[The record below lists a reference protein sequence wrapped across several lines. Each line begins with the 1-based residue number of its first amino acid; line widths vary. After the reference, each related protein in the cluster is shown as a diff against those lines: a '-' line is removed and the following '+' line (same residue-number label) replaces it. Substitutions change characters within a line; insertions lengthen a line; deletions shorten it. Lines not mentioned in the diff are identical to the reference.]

1 MEINW
6 VYTSVIIVYLAATL
20 GIALYFG
27 RKETKS
33 VADFTVGGRR
43 FGILLL
49 FFTLLATMVGAA
61 STVGYTGWYWE
72 RGVSQ
77 LWFVFG
83 GALAFALFV
92 YYLAPRINK
101 FGFEHNASTPGQW
114 MEFRYGK
121 VAKYFTSILL
131 IIAYLAITAF
141 NYMAM
146 AAILEAVTG
155 IPYVYGLAISAII
168 VTIYTSLGGLWSVA
182 STDVLQGALTL
193 VGLIILAPIVVM
205 KAGGWGHIVA
215 SLPPQHLSLFGYV
228 GPVTALAYTLVFFL
242 GIVSWPD
249 LWQRAYAAK
258 DEGTLKRSF
267 ILYIVAFL
275 AMIAGLVLL
284 IGLAAR
290 VLYPQFPNPEHLLPY
305 MVMDQLPGL
314 FGAFI
319 MSCLIAVIMGTADST
334 LLISAVMFE
343 EDIYADIRP
352 GASEGERLKVGQIA
366 TFVGGVLVLIL
377 AYVTPT
383 MFDLWVKSGDLTGAT
398 LAIPILLGMAWRRP
412 SNAAGLLGIGA
423 GLVGWTLGYMGV
435 LGPHPIIVG
444 ALFSLI
450 AYVAGAY
457 AFPRKE

>member
-6 VYTSVIIVYLAATL
+6 VYTSIITVYLAATL
-20 GIALYFG
+20 AIALYIG

-33 VADFTVGGRR
+33 VSDFTVGGRR
-43 FGILLL
+43 FGVIVL

-83 GALAFALFV
+83 GVLAFFIFV
-92 YYLAPRINK
+92 YYLAPKINK
-101 FGFEHNASTPGQW
+101 FGFEHNASTPGHW
-114 MEFRYGK
+114 MEYRYGK
-121 VAKYFTSILL
+121 AAKYFTSILL

-146 AAILEAVTG
+146 AAIFEAVTG
-155 IPYVYGLAISAII
+155 IPYTYGLAISAII
-168 VTIYTSLGGLWSVA
+168 VTVYTSLGGLWSVA

-193 VGLIILAPIVVM
+193 IGLLILAPIVVM
-205 KAGGWGHIVA
+205 KAGGIGNIVA
-215 SLPPQHLSLFGYV
+215 SLPPEHLSLLGHV
-228 GPVTALAYTLVFFL
+228 TPITALAYTLVFFL

-258 DEGTLKRSF
+258 DERTLKRSF
-267 ILYIVAFL
+267 ILYVIAFL
-275 AMIAGLVLL
+275 ALIGGIVLL

-290 VLYPQFPNPEHLLPY
+290 VLYPEFPNPEHLLPY
-305 MVMDQLPGL
+305 MVMDQLPGV

-319 MSCLIAVIMGTADST
+319 MACLIAVIMGTADST

-343 EDIYADIRP
+343 EDIYTDLRP
-352 GASEGERLKVGQIA
+352 GASEEERLKVGQIA
-366 TFVGGVLVLIL
+366 TFVGGILVLIL
-377 AYVTPT
+377 AYVAPT
-383 MFDLWVKSGDLTGAT
+383 MFHLWVMSGDLTGAT
-398 LAIPILLGMAWRRP
+398 LAVPILIGMAWKRP
-412 SNAAGLLGIGA
+412 SYEAGMLGIGA
-423 GLVGWTLGYMGV
+423 GLVGWILGYMGV
-435 LGPHPIIVG
+435 LGPHPIMVG

-450 AYVAGAY
+450 AYVVGAY
-457 AFPRKE
+457 IFPKKE

>member
-6 VYTSVIIVYLAATL
+6 VYTSVITVYLAATL
-20 GIALYFG
+20 AVALYFG

-33 VADFTVGGRR
+33 VVDFTVGGRR
-43 FGILLL
+43 FGIVVL

-83 GALAFALFV
+83 GALAFFIFV

-101 FGFEHNASTPGQW
+101 FGFEHNATTPGQW
-114 MEFRYGK
+114 MEYRYGK
-121 VAKYFTSILL
+121 AAKYFTSVLL

-155 IPYVYGLAISAII
+155 IPYEYGLAISAII
-168 VTIYTSLGGLWSVA
+168 VTVYTSLGGLWSVA

-193 VGLIILAPIVVM
+193 IGLLILAPIVVM
-205 KAGGWGHIVA
+205 KAGGIGNIVA
-215 SLPPQHLSLFGYV
+215 SLPPEHLSLFGYV
-228 GPVTALAYTLVFFL
+228 TPVTALAYTLVFFL

-258 DEGTLKRSF
+258 DEKTLKRSF
-267 ILYIVAFL
+267 LLYIVAYL
-275 AMIAGLVLL
+275 VMIAGLVLL

-290 VLYPQFPNPEHLLPY
+290 VLYPEFPNPEHLLPY
-305 MVMDQLPGL
+305 MVMEQLPGI

-319 MSCLIAVIMGTADST
+319 MACLIAVIMGTADST

-343 EDIYADIRP
+343 EDIYADLRP
-352 GASEGERLKVGQIA
+352 GASEEERLKVSQIA
-366 TFVGGVLVLIL
+366 TFVGGILVLIL

-412 SNAAGLLGIGA
+412 SYAAGMLGIGA
-423 GLVGWTLGYMGV
+423 GLIGWVLGYMGV

-450 AYVAGAY
+450 AYVVGAY
-457 AFPRKE
+457 VFPRKE